1 MGEAMR
7 RGSAA
12 ERRRLAIRRNKDLIV
27 RERGGADERGQALLR
42 AGLQPFLDRMSADQW
57 HRRRKTILDQLRAR
71 PAQTDLEK
79 ATSVRVREDEIGW
92 YLFLCQQALED
103 PMCTDISQAQR
114 ALPFFAGIGARWQ
127 HAPKVR
133 GLARKL
139 DELLGD
145 YKKEPDGLIFE
156 ILVALS
162 YAACGWEVE
171 LLAEQPTKTPDMVAR
186 RGDDELYIECKRMCR
201 RTQYAETERNEFLRL
216 WDRAKHVLLGNRQWI
231 WLKGTFH
238 ADASELPTE
247 FLSEVLQSALPLGSG
262 EVLIH
267 DSPLAT
273 IRARLM
279 DREAVQRHMAKYR
292 VKANSPMLSR
302 VLGGDWAPENAAVTI
317 IHAVKTSQ
325 VVDCEL
331 PVLGAYIEE
340 IGFACGFTREF
351 DSAISIEKKARDVT
365 KQLSDAVKQVP
376 DDKPSIIHIAA
387 ETMEGLDVERRRTEK
402 VMRKI
407 PQFVSDKPVLAVYF
421 HRLQTH
427 QRAEKLYEVDET
439 VDRFQVDGVRLRH
452 IPSAMVVPL
461 DTPMQSGSHWEMD
474 S

>member
-1 MGEAMR
+1 MGEASR
-7 RGSAA
+7 RGSL
-12 ERRRLAIRRNKDLIV
+12 EDRRRLAIKRNKDLLV
-27 RERGGADERGQALLR
+27 RQRGDADERGQALLR
-42 AGLQPFLDRMSADQW
+42 AGLQPFLDRMSAEQW
-57 HRRRKTILDQLRAR
+57 RQRRKNILEQLDAR
-71 PAQTDLEK
+71 PAETDLEK
-79 ATSVRVREDEIGW
+79 ATSIRVREDEIGW

-114 ALPFFAGIGARWQ
+114 ALPFFAGIGARWP
-127 HAPKVR
+127 HAPKVK
-133 GLARKL
+133 GLTRKL

-145 YKKEPDGLIFE
+145 YKRDPDGLIFE
-156 ILVALS
+156 VLVALS

-171 LLAEQPTKTPDMVAR
+171 FLAEQPTKTPDMVAR
-186 RGDDELYIECKRMCR
+186 RGDDELYIECKRLSR
-201 RTQYAETERNEFLRL
+201 RTQYAETERNEFLRM
-216 WDRAKHVLLGNRQWI
+216 WDHAKHVLLDNRQWI

-238 ADASELPTE
+238 ADAGDLPTE
-247 FLSEVLQSALPLGSG
+247 FLSEVLKPVLPLGGG
-262 EVLIH
+262 ELLIH
-267 DSPLAT
+267 DGPLAT
-273 IRARLM
+273 IHARLM
-279 DREAVQRHMAKYR
+279 DRGAVQRHMSQYR

-340 IGFACGFTREF
+340 VGFACGFTREF
-351 DSAISIEKKARDVT
+351 DSPISIEKKARDVT

-402 VMRKI
+402 VMSKI
-407 PQFVSDKPVLAVYF
+407 PQFVSDKPVLAVHF

-427 QRAEKLYEVDET
+427 QRAEKLYEIDET
-439 VDRFQVDGVRLRH
+439 VNRFQVDGVRLRH

-461 DTPMQSGSHWEMD
+461 DTPMQSGSHWEIY